1 MALVVFEKVEGAN
14 MARLLSDSLLVDRP
28 VSVICEKPKKAGDT
42 EAVKEDAGSFKQGGS
57 FFGALRSACS
67 RSSKCAPS
75 GRPGSLL
82 RRAAVGRAQPRRG
95 RWRTRPRPRRQ
106 CWTSSTPSPRAC
118 GPLFTAS
125 MTSAACAT
133 RLGNQHLLHPC
144 LGGNPPEVV
153 DSLRGFAQP
162 RACVGLRR
170 ARGRWGAFH
179 RKRPRR
185 RRS

>member
-28 VSVICEKPKKAGDT
+28 VSVICEKPKKAGDA
-42 EAVKEDAGSFKQGGS
+42 EAVKEDAGSFQQGGS

-67 RSSKCAPS
+67 HSSKCAPS
-75 GRPGSLL
+75 GRPGSPL
-82 RRAAVGRAQPRRG
+82 RRAAAGRAQPRRG

-118 GPLFTAS
+118 GPLSTAS

-133 RLGNQHLLHPC
+133 RLGHQQLLHPC
-144 LGGNPPEVV
+144 PGGNPPEVV
-153 DSLRGFAQP
+153 DSLTGSAQP

-170 ARGRWGAFH
+170 ARGRWGA
-179 RKRPRR
+179 
-185 RRS
+185 